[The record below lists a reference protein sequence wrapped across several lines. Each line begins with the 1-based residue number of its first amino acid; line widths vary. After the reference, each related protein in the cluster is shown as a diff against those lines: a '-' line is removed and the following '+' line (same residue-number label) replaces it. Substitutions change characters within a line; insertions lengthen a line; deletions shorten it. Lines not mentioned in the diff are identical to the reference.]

1 MSFLWAF
8 LVGGLLC
15 AAAQG
20 VVDGTRLT
28 PAHTMVL
35 FVALGAVFS
44 ALGLYEPLTQVAGA
58 GATIPLPSFGHAL
71 VQGSLEA
78 ARREG
83 LMGLVAGGLEATAL
97 PLTAAVGFGFLMAA
111 IFTPRG

>member
-1 MSFLWAF
+1 MNFLWAF
-8 LVGGLLC
+8 LVGGLFC
-15 AAAQG
+15 AAAQL

-35 FVALGAVFS
+35 FVVLGAVLS
-44 ALGLYEPLTQVAGA
+44 AVGLYEPLTQVAGA

-78 ARREG
+78 ARRDG
-83 LMGLVAGGLEATAL
+83 PVGLVAGGLEATAL
-97 PLTAAVGFGFLMAA
+97 PLTAAVGFGYLMAA
-111 IFTPRG
+111 LFRPRG